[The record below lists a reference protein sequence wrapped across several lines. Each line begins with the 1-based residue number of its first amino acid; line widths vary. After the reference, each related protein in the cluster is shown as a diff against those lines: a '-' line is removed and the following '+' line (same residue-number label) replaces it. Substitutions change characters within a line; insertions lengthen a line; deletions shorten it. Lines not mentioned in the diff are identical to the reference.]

1 MAKRSSN
8 DLPGGSA
15 TEPLHPEPTS
25 GSPAEHPDTAKIHPG
40 VQTGPTIIGRLRK
53 PMPRTDPELQA
64 MARIDRILAELDGNQ
79 QRRVVEW
86 IRDRFGPQPKFG
98 PFPGAYVNSHDTVK
112 ESTR

>member
-1 MAKRSSN
+1 MAKKSSQEIVEERAEAREA
-8 DLPGGSA
+8 SSVQCF
-15 TEPLHPEPTS
+15 PEPTS
-25 GSPAEHPDTAKIHPG
+25 GSPAEQLPPVVLQRA
-40 VQTGPTIIGRLRK
+40 RK

-86 IRDRFGPQPKFG
+86 IRDRFGPQPRYGTFCL
-98 PFPGAYVNSHDTVK
+98 PGEAGNSPDTVK